1 MNVSHWALLRR
12 TNVSDKIYRENQNT
26 YFMFNNLFSEN
37 RAFHEVMQDKNDTT
51 GQATDDNSKLRTRIA
66 CRITEATGTYN
77 TYCFSTATVVTRT
90 RLIVTLHVHCLS
102 CFVTLYHIKTLK
114 VSCYQLIANCMP
126 TDVNVRNAMEDVLF
140 ISSPVC
146 DLFVINVQQY
156 CKDSILVPLS

>member
-1 MNVSHWALLRR
+1 MNVSHWALLRT

-26 YFMFNNLFSEN
+26 YFMFNSLFSEN
-37 RAFHEVMQDKNDTT
+37 RAFYEVMRDKNDTT

-90 RLIVTLHVHCLS
+90 RLSVTLHVH
-102 CFVTLYHIKTLK
+102 
-114 VSCYQLIANCMP
+114 CYQLIANCMP